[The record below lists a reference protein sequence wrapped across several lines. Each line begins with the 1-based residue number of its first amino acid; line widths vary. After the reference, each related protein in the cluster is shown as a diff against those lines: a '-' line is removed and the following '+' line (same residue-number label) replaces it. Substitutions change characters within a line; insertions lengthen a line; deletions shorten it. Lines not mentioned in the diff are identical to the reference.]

1 MVEQAI
7 PTATFAEFFAGGG
20 MARAGLS
27 GAFRCTFANDID
39 PMKCVAYRENWGGDH
54 LFEGDVA
61 KLPDVALP
69 DVDLW
74 WASSPCQDFSLAGQ
88 GRGLKGARS
97 GVFLDWIEV
106 LDRAIGL
113 GRAPRLICFENVA
126 GLITRNKG
134 ADFGFVLKSL
144 TQRGYRTGALS
155 LDAKHFLP
163 QSRPR
168 LFVVA
173 IRAEAPMIQGLIQ
186 TQPSAAYHS
195 KPIREFVARQPRS
208 FAKTWVW
215 WNLGELPP
223 REITLA
229 NLIERKSTQPWQSE
243 AQVDAMLNLMSPPS
257 RAKLDALRKGR
268 GWSIGTIYKRGRPG
282 PDGRVVQRAE
292 LRTDG
297 IAGCLRTPAG
307 GSSRQIVVF
316 VKGNQTKVR
325 LLSRR
330 EAARLMGLPDSY
342 ALPDNYNAAYKLAG
356 DGVAV
361 PVVAFLHDTLLAP
374 LARGAAALSVV
385 A

>member
-1 MVEQAI
+1 MI

-20 MARAGLS
+20 MARAGIS
-27 GAFRCTFANDID
+27 DAFTCTFANDID
-39 PMKCVAYRENWGGDH
+39 PGKCVSYRENWDSDH

-74 WASSPCQDFSLAGQ
+74 WASSPCQDFSLAGY
-88 GRGLKGARS
+88 GKGLKGARS
-97 GVFLDWIEV
+97 GVFIDWIDV
-106 LDRAIGL
+106 LDRAAAL
-113 GRAPRLICFENVA
+113 GRSPKLICFENVA

-144 TQRGYRTGALS
+144 TQRGYNVGALS

-173 IRAEAPMIQGLIQ
+173 VREDEAIAPGLMLDAPHAE
-186 TQPSAAYHS
+186 YHS
-195 KPIREFVARQPRS
+195 KPIQDFVARQPRGFS
-208 FAKTWVW
+208 KSWVW
-215 WNLGELPP
+215 WNLGELPE
-223 REITLA
+223 RSSTL
-229 NLIERKSTQPWQSE
+229 NDIIEPKTRQPWQSE
-243 AQVDAMLNLMSPPS
+243 AQVDAMLALMSPPS

-268 GWSIGTIYKRGRPG
+268 GWSIGTVYKRGRPG
-282 PDGRVVQRAE
+282 PDGITIQRAE
-292 LRTDG
+292 LRNDG

-307 GSSRQIVVF
+307 GSSRQIVMF
-316 VKGNQTKVR
+316 VKGNQTKAR

-330 EAARLMGLPDSY
+330 ETARLMGLPDSY
-342 ALPDNYNAAYKLAG
+342 KLPENYNAAYKLAG

-361 PVVAFLHDTLLAP
+361 PVVKFLCDTLLAP
-374 LARGAAALSVV
+374 LARGTKTLSVV

>member
-1 MVEQAI
+1 MVDDTQTT
-7 PTATFAEFFAGGG
+7 PRFAEFFAGGG
-20 MARAGLS
+20 MARTGLG
-27 GAFRCTFANDID
+27 GAFECVFANDID
-39 PMKCVAYRENWGGDH
+39 AAKCASYRENWGGDH

-69 DVDLW
+69 DVDMW

-97 GVFLDWIEV
+97 GVFNDWIEV
-106 LDRAIGL
+106 LDRAIAL
-113 GRAPRLICFENVA
+113 DRTPNLICFENVA

-134 ADFGFVLKSL
+134 RDFGFVLSSL
-144 TQRGYRTGALS
+144 TQRGYRVGALN

-173 IRAEAPMIQGLIQ
+173 IRNSMPLIPSLVADAPSQD
-186 TQPSAAYHS
+186 YHS
-195 KPIREFVARQPRS
+195 KAIREFVARQPRG
-208 FAKTWVW
+208 FAKSWVW
-215 WNLGELPP
+215 WDIGALPERALMLADMIEP
-223 REITLA
+223 RT
-229 NLIERKSTQPWQSE
+229 RQPWQTE

-257 RAKLDALRKGR
+257 RAKLDALRKSR
-268 GWSIGTIYKRGRPG
+268 RWEIGTVYKRGRPG
-282 PDGRVVQRAE
+282 ADGQTIQRAE
-292 LRTDG
+292 LRNDG

-316 VKGNQTKVR
+316 VKGNQTKAR

-342 ALPDNYNAAYKLAG
+342 ILPENYNAAYKLAG

-361 PVVAFLHDTLLAP
+361 PVVAHLCKTLLSP
-374 LARGAAALSVV
+374 LMRADRLRVV